1 MANIG
6 TKENLT
12 VEFKSDVSRL
22 PDGDIIDAVVAFAN
36 TDGGDLYLGV
46 EDNGDITGLHK
57 DHMDTTRL
65 SAFIANKTVPPVPVR
80 AEVLDLERPVLKISV
95 PKRTSIVSS
104 SSGKIQRRR
113 LKADGTPEN
122 VPMYP
127 YEIASRLSSLSLL
140 DYSAQPVPDASYADL
155 DPVERERLRN
165 IIRSYRGETAL
176 LELDDEDLDKSLQF
190 VTKQDDKL
198 VPTFCGLLMI
208 GRVDSLK
215 HHMPTAEASI
225 QVLEGTDIRVNES
238 FILPI
243 LESFDKITGRFSAW
257 NGSEEMEMGLF
268 RVTIPDYDPRA
279 FREALV
285 NAFCHRDYS
294 MLGRVRIQINDE
306 GMSITNPGGFIEGI
320 NANNLLDAEPH
331 GRNVV
336 LADAMKRIGL
346 AERTGRGIDRIY
358 EGSLLNGRLLPDY
371 SKSTANRVEL
381 FIPKGPTDKA
391 FIQLVS
397 TEQKRL
403 GRPLPIYSL
412 LVLNALK
419 NLSRASVHDIAE
431 YLKIDESRA
440 RVNLETLA
448 DSGIIEAGGN
458 GRGRYYMLGADYY
471 RGIDKSSEYV
481 RRKDIDA
488 LRHSELVL
496 QLASQQSTITRKD
509 VIDLLH
515 VTPPQAYRLLQ
526 KLVKQ
531 GKLSLI
537 GRGAGAK
544 YAPK

>member
-127 YEIASRLSSLSLL
+127 YEIASRLSSLGLL

-215 HHMPTAEASI
+215 HHMLTAEASI

-306 GMSITNPGGFIEGI
+306 GMTITNPGGFIEGI

-471 RGIDKSSEYV
+471 RGIDKPSEYV